1 MPTAT
6 DLGHDRGMEK
16 VQVFGIPSCSSVKK
30 ARAWLAEH
38 GVAHDFHDF
47 KKQGLSESHLDQW
60 LRSVDWQ
67 TLINRK
73 GTTWRGLPKMTQ
85 NTVLDQ
91 ASARAVMLAHPSLVK
106 RPVVVAGTRIIVGVN
121 PEAWFSVVSTYR

>member
-1 MPTAT
+1 
-6 DLGHDRGMEK
+6 MEK

-121 PEAWFSVVSTYR
+121 PEAWSSVVSTYR